1 MTRFYTCFRTICIEV
16 SMSLFRREYTKLV
29 FPFEFTEESQ
39 AYISFIYQVVREQM
53 VYTD

>member
-1 MTRFYTCFRTICIEV
+1 MTRFYTCFRTIYIEI
-16 SMSLFRREYTKLV
+16 SMSLFRTEYTTLV

-39 AYISFIYQVVREQM
+39 TFISFIYQVVREQR